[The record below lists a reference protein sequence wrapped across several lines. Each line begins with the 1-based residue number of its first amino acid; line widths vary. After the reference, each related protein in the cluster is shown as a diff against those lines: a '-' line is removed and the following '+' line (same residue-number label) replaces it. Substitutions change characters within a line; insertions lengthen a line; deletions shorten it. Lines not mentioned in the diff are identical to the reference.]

1 MNEGKRGYKVVKHMA
16 APKQPVK
23 HRNPVAKN
31 ANAAIGGGG
40 AGAHKDKK
48 KAAKQG
54 DTKHKKSATADMME
68 GAAYDRK
75 LELMLNIA
83 LVKKQIK
90 EMRGYY
96 NPMDQERDQ
105 QRQMDYDKKEFKR
118 QELQHELGHEDEWEK
133 QRQSK
138 PQVVAW
144 VFYDVKP
151 GQEDQAAM
159 YKIRQLKNGKWA
171 MPEYDKS
178 GRTYAFH
185 RNEADKL
192 FGPGKRWVPKNEG
205 VAEADSP
212 AQQAAIAIAMKKAGK
227 KPKTENSEYDDEAGM
242 AKSNLHTLARAVNG
256 LMKTI
261 DSNDNLPEWCQEKIA
276 KAEGMLVGVWDYLL
290 SQKEQ
295 GINPS
300 VK

>member
-31 ANAAIGGGG
+31 ANAGIGGGA

-54 DTKHKKSATADMME
+54 DTKHKKSTADMME

-90 EMRGYY
+90 EMRGSY

-105 QRQMDYDKKEFKR
+105 QRQMDHDKREFKR
-118 QELQHELGHEDEWEK
+118 QELQHELGHEDDWER

-138 PQVVAW
+138 PTVVAW

-151 GQEDQAAM
+151 GQEEQAAM

-171 MPEYDKS
+171 RPEYDKS

-185 RNEADKL
+185 RNEADKV
-192 FGPGKRWVPKNEG
+192 FGPGKRWVPKNTG
-205 VAEADSP
+205 VAEDYN
-212 AQQAAIAIAMKKAGK
+212 G
-227 KPKTENSEYDDEAGM
+227 EYDDEAGM
-242 AKSNLHTLARAVNG
+242 AESNLHTLKRAVDG
-256 LMKTI
+256 LMSTI